1 MTSSLLLS
9 AHLSNPALDFVAAP
23 ALAPPE
29 VHLSEE
35 DKARLESDAQ
45 AAINAPLPD
54 EVRLGLAY

>member
-1 MTSSLLLS
+1 MSV
-9 AHLSNPALDFVAAP
+9 ADAAYPIPFHSNPALDFVAAP

-35 DKARLESDAQ
+35 DKQRLENDAQ

-54 EVRLGLAY
+54 EDDADL